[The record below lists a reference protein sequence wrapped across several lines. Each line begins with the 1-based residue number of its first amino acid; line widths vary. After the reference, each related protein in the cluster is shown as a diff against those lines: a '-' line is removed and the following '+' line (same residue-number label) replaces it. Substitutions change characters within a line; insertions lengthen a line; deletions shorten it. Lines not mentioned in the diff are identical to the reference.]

1 METIIQANIPKISVI
16 VPVYNVEKYIR
27 RCIDSILLQAYTN
40 FELLLVNDGSTDN
53 SGKICDEYAKIDQ
66 RIKVFHKQNGGVS
79 SARNLGLDKA
89 IGEWIAFVDS
99 DDYITKSYLENLIK
113 EVKSNDCIVISNYHH
128 CNKPPMMQLENINLS
143 RENMV
148 RYFFDYHIFNLSVPY
163 SKLFNSHIINQ
174 NKIRY
179 PLGIHMGEDG
189 IFMAQYLNCIS
200 SAIIIN
206 TLDYNVNETEGSLSS
221 KYYSFNSE
229 WECYKTWKKEL
240 LSFIN
245 RFGNIYPD
253 PLKIVWEN
261 RISETFNR
269 CLQCTYKN
277 RNKLPLKEQIS
288 YLKNIPEIDYN
299 EYNKY
304 FIPKTLKKKILKVLI
319 KNKMFVLYLLIGK
332 LSTHKGKD

>member
-163 SKLFNSHIINQ
+163 SKLFNTHIINQ

-221 KYYSFNSE
+221 KYNSFNSE

-277 RNKLPLKEQIS
+277 RNKLPLKEQIA

-304 FIPKTLKKKILKVLI
+304 FIPKTFKKKILKVLI
-319 KNKMFVLYLLIGK
+319 KNKMFVLYLIIGK
-332 LSTHKGKD
+332 LSTYKGKD